1 MNFRSLFIFFI
12 CTFKALFGLKCHK
25 DRRMETYPKQKI
37 SIFRDWDSSE
47 WGPSEFLSSE
57 SNESQEEKCTYCMRK
72 NADFQN
78 DKGVKFK
85 MVEQDCKWK
94 NKYEV
99 EIKPMCLDLFEFSDK
114 TIAVRSTR

>member
-1 MNFRSLFIFFI
+1 MNFRSLYFFT
-12 CTFKALFGLKCHK
+12 CTFKALFGLKCHE
-25 DRRMETYPKQKI
+25 DRKMETNPKQKI
-37 SIFRDWDSSE
+37 AFFRDFRWDIDIDKI
-47 WGPSEFLSSE
+47 WNFE

-78 DKGVKFK
+78 DKGVRFK